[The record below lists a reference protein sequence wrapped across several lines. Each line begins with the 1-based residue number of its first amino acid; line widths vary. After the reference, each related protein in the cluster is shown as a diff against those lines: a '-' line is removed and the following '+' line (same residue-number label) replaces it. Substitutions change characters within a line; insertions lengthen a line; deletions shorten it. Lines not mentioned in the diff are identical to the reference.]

1 LLFLKGFQLAALIKT
16 RSVAK
21 ITLEVPDELTDQ
33 LAQIGD
39 ALRQATLC
47 LRLPELL
54 ALSLQQP
61 PLPARIYQYILAF
74 VASLPTPEQILAFRP
89 TPEMQTRLQTLL
101 VRSKAGVI
109 TPSEQ
114 RELDEYERI
123 EHLIVMLKAGSLPHL
138 TRTA

>member
-1 LLFLKGFQLAALIKT
+1 M
-16 RSVAK
+16 AK

-39 ALRQATLC
+39 
-47 LRLPELL
+47 RLPELL

-61 PLPARIYQYILAF
+61 PLPARIYQYILGF

-101 VRSKAGVI
+101 VRSKAGEI

-123 EHLIVMLKAGSLPHL
+123 EHLIVMLKAGSLPHV

>member
-1 LLFLKGFQLAALIKT
+1 MRDYEQNGKLEKSVFNKN
-16 RSVAK
+16 SPVAK

-39 ALRQATLC
+39 
-47 LRLPELL
+47 RLPELL

-61 PLPARIYQYILAF
+61 PLPAHIYQYILGF

-101 VRSKAGVI
+101 VRSKAGEI
-109 TPSEQ
+109 TPREQ